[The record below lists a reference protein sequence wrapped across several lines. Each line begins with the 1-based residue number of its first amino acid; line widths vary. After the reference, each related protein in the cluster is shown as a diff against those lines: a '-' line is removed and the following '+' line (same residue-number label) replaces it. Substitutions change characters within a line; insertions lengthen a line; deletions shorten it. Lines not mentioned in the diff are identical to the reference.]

1 MYFRYAYFSS
11 MNLTYPIT
19 YIQGVSNQRASLI
32 YAELGIKTCNDLL
45 NFFPFRYIDKTA
57 FYAIKDL
64 QPSSSEVQVVGKITR
79 ITSVAQKRGNRLV
92 ATFSDA
98 TGTMELVWFKGQKWI
113 KDSLKINEPYVVYGK
128 LNHYNGSFSI
138 PHPEIERVTEFKKKL
153 QSKMQPVYPSTEK
166 LTNSGVSNKLIR
178 TYIQRLLQQF
188 FETITESLS
197 KEIIDDF
204 NLLSKRDALLNV
216 HFPKS
221 QENLAKAQNRL
232 KFEELFFIQLQLL
245 RKKLINTQKIKGFVF
260 EKVGDNFNEF
270 FTNHLPFNLTNAQK
284 RVLKEI
290 RKDVASG
297 AHMNRLLQGDVG
309 SGKTIVAL
317 LSMLLSIDNGFQAT
331 IMAPTEILATQHYH
345 AVSELLK
352 DMDLNVDLLTGSVKI
367 KKRREIHQSLEA
379 GTLHILIGTHAL
391 LEDKVKFKKLGI
403 AIIDEQHRFGVAQ
416 RSKLWMKNASPPLS
430 LSQGE
435 EKVVREKYE
444 KSHPLIYKFI
454 KGLQKERKKQTKEAE
469 QLLWEQLKAKKLVL
483 EFRRQYVLNE
493 IIIDFLC
500 ISKLLIIEIDGEHL
514 YTNEREEAAV
524 LRTAILQ
531 ELGFRVIRFKQKEVT
546 GNIKEVIEKI
556 LQELK
561 NLPLVEVGELLPPHI
576 LVMTAT
582 PIPRTLAMSV
592 YGDLDI
598 SVIDELPPGR
608 KEVKTVH
615 RFDSNRLSVFKFMKD
630 EINKGR
636 QVYVV
641 YPLIQESEAM
651 DYKNLMDGYESISR
665 EFPLPKYQ
673 ISIVHGQMK
682 PADKE
687 FEMQR
692 FVHGETQIMVATTVI
707 EVGVNVPNAS
717 VMIIESAE
725 RFGLSQLHQLRGRVG
740 RGADQSYCILL
751 SSFKLSA
758 EAKTRLKT
766 MVETSDGFKI
776 AEVDLKLRGPGNLMG
791 TQQSG
796 VLNLKIA
803 DIVKDTAILV
813 SARNTAI
820 TLLQEDADL
829 SKPENKNIK
838 NTYLHVSKTS
848 KIWQN
853 IS

>member
-1 MYFRYAYFSS
+1 MYFRYSYLFKL
-11 MNLTYPIT
+11 NLNYPIT
-19 YIQGVSNQRASLI
+19 YIKGISVQRATLL
-32 YAELGIKTCNDLL
+32 YTELGIKTCNDLL

-57 FYAIKDL
+57 FYKINDL
-64 QPSSSEVQVVGKITR
+64 QPNSSEVQVVGNITHVK
-79 ITSVAQKRGNRLV
+79 SVAQKKGSRLV
-92 ATFSDA
+92 ATFQDA
-98 TGTMELVWFKGQKWI
+98 TGNIELVWFKGQKWI

-138 PHPEIERVTEFKKKL
+138 PHPEMELATEYKKKL
-153 QSKMQPVYPSTEK
+153 QTKMQPVYPSTEK
-166 LTNSGVSNKLIR
+166 LMNSGVSNKLIR
-178 TYIQRLLQQF
+178 TYIQNLLEQF
-188 FETITESLS
+188 YNGIEETLS

-204 NLLSKRDALLNV
+204 KLISKRDALLNA

-245 RKKLINTQKIKGFVF
+245 RKKLINKTKIKGFIF
-260 EKVGDNFNEF
+260 ENVGENFNAF
-270 FTNHLPFNLTNAQK
+270 YKNHLPFNLTNAQK

-317 LSMLLSIDNGFQAT
+317 LSMLLAIDNGFQAT

-345 AVSELLK
+345 AISEMLK
-352 DMDLNVDLLTGSVKI
+352 DMDLKVDLLTGSVKI
-367 KKRREIHQSLEA
+367 KKRREIHKNLED

-391 LEDKVKFKKLGI
+391 LEDKVQFKNLGI

-416 RSKLWMKNASPPLS
+416 RSKLWKKNTT
-430 LSQGE
+430 
-435 EKVVREKYE
+435 V
-444 KSHPLIYKFI
+444 
-454 KGLQKERKKQTKEAE
+454 
-469 QLLWEQLKAKKLVL
+469 
-483 EFRRQYVLNE
+483 
-493 IIIDFLC
+493 
-500 ISKLLIIEIDGEHL
+500 
-514 YTNEREEAAV
+514 
-524 LRTAILQ
+524 
-531 ELGFRVIRFKQKEVT
+531 
-546 GNIKEVIEKI
+546 
-556 LQELK
+556 
-561 NLPLVEVGELLPPHI
+561 PHI

-615 RFDSNRLSVFKFMKD
+615 RFDSNRLSVFKFMRD
-630 EINKGR
+630 EIAKGR
-636 QVYVV
+636 QVYIV
-641 YPLIQESEAM
+641 YPLIQESEVM
-651 DYKNLMDGYESISR
+651 DYKDLMDGYESVSR
-665 EFPLPKYQ
+665 EFPTPKYQ

-692 FVHGETQIMVATTVI
+692 FVKGETQIMVATTVI

-717 VMIIESAE
+717 VMIIESSE

-758 EAKTRLKT
+758 EGKTRLKT
-766 MVETSDGFKI
+766 MVETTDGFKI

-803 DIVKDTAILV
+803 DIVKDTKILV

-820 TLLQEDADL
+820 DLLQEDSNL
-829 SKPENKNIK
+829 SKQENTNIK
-838 NTYLHVSKTS
+838 KGYLELSKTS
-848 KIWQN
+848 KIWSN